1 MMSFINDDLGG
12 LETVKMEEER
22 TKQSAE
28 WNLVT
33 KQTEAEQEARG
44 RKLSKKN

>member
-1 MMSFINDDLGG
+1 MMGFINDNVDGLG
-12 LETVKMEEER
+12 TVRMEEER
-22 TKQSAE
+22 TTQSAE

-33 KQTEAEQEARG
+33 KQAEAEQETHG